1 MATHPGGS
9 FGTASTF
16 PKPHRQPDAAG
27 IAGER
32 MTRGRRRLIA
42 AGAVLSVVLV
52 AGARHAARILAI
64 GVSYKAKMFCS
75 GVFVSKQSP
84 GVVLADLEIDD
95 LAVLRHI
102 TVSLDPSTSSVTA
115 SLYGIVRRRAVYREG
130 LGCALALDGL
140 TPPALPARGSA
151 TTAADVIV
159 HRAAEP
165 TLPLPA
171 DGAGSKELKVVID
184 QAFAETNGQR
194 PRRTRAVVVVRH
206 GRVAGERYAA
216 GIGADTPLIG
226 WSMAK
231 SVLNALAGILVKQGR
246 LTLDGPLPIHAWHR
260 LGDPRSSITLDD
272 LLRMSSGLEFDE
284 NMSNPLAD
292 VMRMLL
298 DTGGAATYATTRR
311 LIAPP
316 GTKWQYSSGTSNII
330 ACAMRNAFPTYEEY
344 LTFPRRALFDRI
356 GMSGAVFETDAAGTF
371 VGSSYLYAT
380 ARDWARFG
388 MLYLQDG
395 VWNGER
401 VLPDGWVP
409 YTTSPAPADPL
420 KHYGAH
426 FWLQVP
432 EEYRGT
438 DDRLPAVRF
447 TQWATKGSS

>member
-1 MATHPGGS
+1 VAQS
-9 FGTASTF
+9 
-16 PKPHRQPDAAG
+16 AAG
-27 IAGER
+27 
-32 MTRGRRRLIA
+32 LI
-42 AGAVLSVVLV
+42 
-52 AGARHAARILAI
+52 
-64 GVSYKAKMFCS
+64 
-75 GVFVSKQSP
+75 
-84 GVVLADLEIDD
+84 
-95 LAVLRHI
+95 
-102 TVSLDPSTSSVTA
+102 
-115 SLYGIVRRRAVYREG
+115 
-130 LGCALALDGL
+130 
-140 TPPALPARGSA
+140 
-151 TTAADVIV
+151 
-159 HRAAEP
+159 
-165 TLPLPA
+165 LPLPA
-171 DGAGSKELKVVID
+171 EGAGSGELKAVID
-184 QAFAETNGQR
+184 LAFSETNGQR
-194 PRRTRAVVVVRH
+194 PRRTRAVVVVQH

-216 GIGADTPLIG
+216 GIGAETPLIG

-231 SVLNALAGILVKQGR
+231 SVMNALAGILVKQGR
-246 LTLDGPLPIHAWHR
+246 LTLEGPLPIPAWHR
-260 LGDPRSSITLDD
+260 PGDPRSSITLDD

-298 DTGGAATYATTRR
+298 DTGDAATYAAARS

-330 ACAMRNAFPTYEEY
+330 ACAMRNAFSNYEEY
-344 LTFPRRALFDRI
+344 LSFPRRALFDRI

-395 VWNGER
+395 VWSGER
-401 VLPDGWVP
+401 VLPEGWVT

-438 DDRLPAVRF
+438 NDRLPAGSFHAVGHEGQFVTVVPSRGVVIVRLGRTRYEGVWDQAAF
-447 TQWATKGSS
+447 ARDVLAALDHVQP